1 MDLQGNRSHSVFAR
15 LNKRMRF
22 EALILLAELDACLI
36 MTGSLFNWNLGLL
49 MGIQAPGKPLVVG
62 DPWGSI
68 RFHEPFVGHLRKP
81 GMRIWSCIPRWRL
94 RGSMRQHAHTNGFNG
109 WVLCFRN
116 LKKSLLVKIVKHM
129 ASPHESNQATHGY
142 TWLHYWSARLIS
154 HDFTISQYF
163 HPKRGHWGAAVHGH
177 PDVSWANSWY
187 KGYGHGMDQPGTV
200 TSKI

>member
-81 GMRIWSCIPRWRL
+81 GMRI
-94 RGSMRQHAHTNGFNG
+94 
-109 WVLCFRN
+109 
-116 LKKSLLVKIVKHM
+116 
-129 ASPHESNQATHGY
+129 
-142 TWLHYWSARLIS
+142 
-154 HDFTISQYF
+154 
-163 HPKRGHWGAAVHGH
+163 
-177 PDVSWANSWY
+177 
-187 KGYGHGMDQPGTV
+187 
-200 TSKI
+200 